1 VAPTSVPAT
10 LTSDAEFRII
20 EAELANC
27 EMTREA
33 LARREAVLQKRK
45 AEIVRENK
53 MRLDKEVRDLAV
65 GDEEED
71 MNEGLYMR
79 DVQRRIEAK
88 LQRADGNTN
97 EAMEKK
103 VQQAEEVKEDKVVPV
118 SAPERRRLAHL
129 TLLKND
135 PRLG

>member
-1 VAPTSVPAT
+1 
-10 LTSDAEFRII
+10 
-20 EAELANC
+20 
-27 EMTREA
+27 M
-33 LARREAVLQKRK
+33 
-45 AEIVRENK
+45 
-53 MRLDKEVRDLAV
+53 

-88 LQRADGNTN
+88 LQRANGNTN
-97 EAMEKK
+97 EAMEEK
-103 VQQAEEVKEDKVVPV
+103 VQQVEEVKEDIVIPV

-129 TLLKND
+129 TLFKND